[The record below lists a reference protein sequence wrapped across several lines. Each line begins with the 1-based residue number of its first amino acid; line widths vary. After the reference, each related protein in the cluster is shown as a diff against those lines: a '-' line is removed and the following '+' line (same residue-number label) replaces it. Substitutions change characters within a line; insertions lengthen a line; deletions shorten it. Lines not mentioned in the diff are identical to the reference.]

1 MYVYTFPYN
10 GKDTVNRNI
19 YFTYQELHEI
29 KRGGGSLSSFSPHV
43 SPSQETPSLAF
54 YYHFRLWDKWICSK
68 FNCSD
73 IDCYLCRCTTLS
85 FKGVSEE
92 GRCLLFIP
100 LSTPSLSLSLPL
112 SLPFYKWNSRH
123 LLSSIDLY
131 KSRNDIAPVITQLG
145 NSKLA
150 MAAARLANVHWLK
163 KEKEGKFVTVYST

>member
-1 MYVYTFPYN
+1 MYILFHTTAKILSIETFISHTKSSMKLKGAGAHYQAFLPTFLPARRLLPWHFTTILGSGTN
-10 GKDTVNRNI
+10 GFVVSLTVLTLTVICVDAR
-19 YFTYQELHEI
+19 LCLL
-29 KRGGGSLSSFSPHV
+29 KVWVRRGGVSSSYLSP
-43 SPSQETPSLAF
+43 P
-54 YYHFRLWDKWICSK
+54 
-68 FNCSD
+68 
-73 IDCYLCRCTTLS
+73 
-85 FKGVSEE
+85 
-92 GRCLLFIP
+92 P
-100 LSTPSLSLSLPL
+100 LSLSLSLPL